1 MKIDDIYAM
10 WSEDTKIDRT
20 ELGLEA
26 IKIPSLHNK
35 YFKIFSSER
44 MVYRQLVEKK
54 KQLKVLKFEYYS
66 GSLDEETMIERGW
79 SPNPKRIIRG
89 DIDMYIEGD
98 KEMSELNLKIS
109 YQQEKMDLLE
119 AIIKS
124 LNGRGYEISSAIK
137 WEQFKVGA

>member
-124 LNGRGYEISSAIK
+124 LNSRGYEISSAIK